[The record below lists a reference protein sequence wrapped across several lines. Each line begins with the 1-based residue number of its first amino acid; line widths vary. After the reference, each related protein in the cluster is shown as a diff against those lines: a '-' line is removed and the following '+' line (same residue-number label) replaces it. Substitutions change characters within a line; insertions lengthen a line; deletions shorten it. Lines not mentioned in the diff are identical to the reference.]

1 VIQARVIVR
10 ALSLAITMLMV
21 VAAGAMAVDDMT
33 PPSGGMSVSTARVR
47 EAVLDVTL
55 TFADP
60 ESGIDHVDV
69 HCDSLPD
76 VSYPFA
82 TVLHVPYFDPSM
94 GGCEGEGW
102 HLITATA
109 YNGAGMSA
117 TASVETYLGYAI
129 DLVVSGSPTTGKP
142 ITFTPAFTGPS
153 EILSTASCEW
163 EVRWGNNAAILENDF
178 NATFGS
184 IYVAGKGSKGFCGP
198 WTFTLPYAPVP
209 HFQVSLKA
217 ETPEENI
224 YGDKIGFRKDGS
236 DIIRAAVGTT
246 ERRITASNLPV
257 MMVLPDAYLATVGE
271 PITYRLYP
279 AGGAD
284 HDSNDGWIAAYQSG
298 EHLFTQAGGRSF
310 TFTPD
315 RVGDWSVWW
324 NAQGSEPYQ
333 LGAGYD
339 PPAKRA
345 DTTRPSTTPPVTR
358 IGSGTVGPNVPA
370 TVSWHGTDL
379 GWGIDHYKLQRSV
392 DGGAWG
398 GTRLLT
404 GTSSAF
410 SLTPGH
416 TYRFRVRAIDK
427 AGNAGYWDM
436 GPGIRVR
443 ALQETSSALA
453 WKGDWTSLPD
463 VESWAGSSRQ
473 TAGAAGSVSH
483 AFTGRAIAWVA
494 GRAASYGSAK
504 VYLDGT
510 LVATINLAVPSPEHR
525 RIVWRRSW
533 AGAASHRVKIVTT
546 GIGPADVDGFVVLR

>member
-1 VIQARVIVR
+1 MFQARLIVR
-10 ALSLAITMLMV
+10 ASLLAITMLMV
-21 VAAGAMAVDDMT
+21 VAASAMAFDDVT
-33 PPSGGMSVSTARVR
+33 PPTGGMSASTARVR
-47 EAVLDVTL
+47 EAVLDLTL

-82 TVLHVPYFDPSM
+82 SVLHIPYFDPSM

-102 HLITATA
+102 HWITATA
-109 YNGAGMSA
+109 YNGVGMST
-117 TASVETYLGYAI
+117 TASVEKYLGYAV
-129 DLVVSGSPTTGKP
+129 DLVVSGDPTTGAP
-142 ITFTPAFTGPS
+142 ITFTPVFTGPS

-224 YGDKIGFRKDGS
+224 YGDKIGFKKDGS

-246 ERRITASNLPV
+246 ERRITSSNLPV
-257 MMVLPDAYLATVGE
+257 MMVLPDAYTATVGE

-279 AGGAD
+279 AGGAAYD
-284 HDSNDGWIAAYQSG
+284 NNDGWIAAYESG
-298 EHLFTQAGGRSF
+298 EHLFLKEGGRSF

-315 RVGDWSVWW
+315 RVGNWSVWW
-324 NAQGSEPYQ
+324 NAQGNEPYQ

-339 PPAKRA
+339 PPARRA
-345 DTTRPSTTPPVTR
+345 DRTRPTTTTPVMR
-358 IGSGTVGPNVPA
+358 IDSGTVGPTVPGLV
-370 TVSWHGTDL
+370 TWHGKDI
-379 GWGIDHYKLQRSV
+379 GWGIDRYKLQRSV

-398 GTRLLT
+398 GTRLHK

-410 SLTPGH
+410 ALTPGH

-427 AGNAGYWDM
+427 AGNAGSWDA
-436 GPGIRVR
+436 GPKVRVR
-443 ALQETSSALA
+443 ALQETSTSLA
-453 WKGDWTSLPD
+453 WRGEWTNLPD
-463 VESWAGSSRQ
+463 PESWAGRSRQ
-473 TAGAAGSVSH
+473 ATAAGASLGYT
-483 AFTGRAIAWVA
+483 FTGRGIAWVA
-494 GRAASYGSAK
+494 GRAAAYGTAK

-510 LVATINLAVPSPEHR
+510 LMATVNLELSAPEHR

-533 AGAASHRVKIVTT
+533 AGAASHRVRIVTT
-546 GIGPADVDGFVVLR
+546 GTGPVDVDGFVVLR